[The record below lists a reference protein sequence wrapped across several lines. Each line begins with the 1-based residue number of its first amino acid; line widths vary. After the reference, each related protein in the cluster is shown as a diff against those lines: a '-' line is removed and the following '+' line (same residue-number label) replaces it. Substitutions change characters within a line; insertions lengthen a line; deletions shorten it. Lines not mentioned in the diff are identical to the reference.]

1 MKIATV
7 FLAALLLAGSV
18 LASAIPA
25 RADDE
30 TDATWQAHIEQLRH
44 DRHDLE

>member
-25 RADDE
+25 RAEDE

>member
-1 MKIATV
+1 MKIATA

-25 RADDE
+25 RAEDE
-30 TDATWQAHIEQLRH
+30 TDTTWQSHIEQLRH

>member
-1 MKIATV
+1 MKSATV

-18 LASAIPA
+18 LASVIPA
-25 RADDE
+25 RAEDE

>member
-1 MKIATV
+1 MKSATV

-25 RADDE
+25 RAEDE

-44 DRHDLE
+44 DKHDLE

>member
-18 LASAIPA
+18 LAGAIPA
-25 RADDE
+25 RAEDE